1 MFYELLTITNI
12 YKIKVVKS
20 RKVEALTNTDTI
32 INTNIIAG
40 ANTNIKSKKK
50 RPVYKTL
57 KTWYKYFN
65 HLNIKNIF

>member
-32 INTNIIAG
+32 INTNTIAG

-57 KTWYKYFN
+57 ETWYKYFN
-65 HLNIKNIF
+65 HFNIKNIF